1 MDKRKFHFQVM
12 SLGHALDH
20 FFVLIFP
27 TVVLVLQKEWG
38 LSYAELLKYGSLGVL
53 AYGLGSLPSGWL
65 GDRWSQRGMMN
76 VYFYGM
82 GLSAILTAFA
92 QTPEQLAAGVAA
104 IGLFASIYHPV
115 GTAVVFST
123 AEKTG
128 RAIAVNGVAGNIGLA
143 SAAIVTAFISE
154 MINWQAAFIIP
165 GVVCVL
171 TGFAY
176 SWVSGDVSAINRK
189 GSGRDTESLD
199 RQSMIKLF
207 MGIGVIAC
215 LGGLVFQSMTTA
227 LPKMVESAFAGSLGQ
242 TGMVATIIFVLA
254 ATVQMVIGELLD
266 RVPARSLLL
275 VITLGQVIFLIL
287 ASMVSGMAL
296 IPVLICL
303 MFFTFGQIPVNDW
316 LIGHYAAD
324 EWRSRFYAMKY
335 TLGLSVATVAYW
347 LIAVVHDNTGEFT
360 LLYLVLAAIMSLS
373 VVAAWFMPRTQV
385 QQEAL
390 A

>member
-82 GLSAILTAFA
+82 GLSAIFSAFA

-104 IGLFASIYHPV
+104 IGLFASVYHPV
-115 GTAVVFST
+115 GTALVFST

-128 RAIAVNGVAGNIGLA
+128 RAIAMNGVAGNIGLA

-154 MINWQAAFIIP
+154 LINWQAAFIIP
-165 GVVCVL
+165 GVICVL
-171 TGFAY
+171 TGVAY
-176 SWVSGDVSAINRK
+176 SWVSGDVSAIHRK
-189 GSGRDTESLD
+189 SSRDTEALD
-199 RQSMIKLF
+199 RGAMIKLF
-207 MGIGVIAC
+207 IGIAVIAC

-227 LPKMVESAFAGSLGQ
+227 LPKMVESAFTGSLGQ
-242 TGMVATIIFVLA
+242 TGMIATTVFLVA
-254 ATVQMVIGELLD
+254 ATVQIVIG
-266 RVPARSLLL
+266 ANSH
-275 VITLGQVIFLIL
+275 
-287 ASMVSGMAL
+287 
-296 IPVLICL
+296 
-303 MFFTFGQIPVNDW
+303 W
-316 LIGHYAAD
+316 
-324 EWRSRFYAMKY
+324 
-335 TLGLSVATVAYW
+335 
-347 LIAVVHDNTGEFT
+347 
-360 LLYLVLAAIMSLS
+360 
-373 VVAAWFMPRTQV
+373 
-385 QQEAL
+385 
-390 A
+390 